1 MKRTNP
7 NYWPF
12 IDKYALLCLS
22 AALVSTSC
30 TTNNVKEKKPNILWI
45 YVEDMAP
52 FLSCYGHKINPTPNL
67 DQLAHDGVMFTNAYM
82 PAPVSSPCRS
92 GIITGCMPTTLGLHN
107 HHSSRTKE
115 SAIYLPNGYKTI
127 PELFKDEG
135 YFTFN
140 NGKDDYNFMY
150 DRKSLYDQPY
160 SQHPLYGK
168 KGENISLDSMIN
180 KQPFFGQIQL
190 SGGKE
195 IYNRRFQEM
204 VKKPIDRSLLSLP
217 PYYPQDSV
225 ILEEWANHYDA
236 VKITDNRVGE
246 ILNKL
251 KQNKL
256 LENTIVFFFSD
267 HGMRLTRNKQFL
279 YDGGI
284 HVPLIV
290 AWYGKQSNKLKSG
303 RLIDDLVS
311 GLDIGT
317 TSLGLAGI
325 NIPEYMEGIDIFSD
339 DYIPREYVISV
350 RDRCDFTIDRIR
362 SVRTKKY
369 KYIRNFMTDR
379 PYMQLTYMDLQ
390 KEGFV
395 LRMKELYKNGK
406 LNSVQS
412 RFMAEERPAE
422 ELYDLSAD
430 PYEINNLAN
439 NQEYADDL
447 KQHSDILKNWIKKT
461 NDQGQYPESKEGLK
475 FMLGI
480 WGKAAIN
487 PEYDILRQE
496 NDALEG
502 SLIHLKNAG
511 FKKVEDE

>member
-1 MKRTNP
+1 
-7 NYWPF
+7 
-12 IDKYALLCLS
+12 
-22 AALVSTSC
+22 
-30 TTNNVKEKKPNILWI
+30 
-45 YVEDMAP
+45 MAP
-52 FLSCYGHKINPTPNL
+52 FLSCYGDKINLTPHI
-67 DQLAHDGVMFTNAYM
+67 DKLAYDGVLLTNVYM

-107 HHSSRTKE
+107 HHSSRSKE
-115 SAIYLPNGYKTI
+115 SAIYLPEGYKTI

-150 DRKSLYDQPY
+150 DRKNLYDQAY
-160 SQHPLYGK
+160 SLHPLYGK
-168 KGENISLDSMIN
+168 KGENIPLDSIIN

-195 IYNRRFQEM
+195 IYNRKFQEM
-204 VKKPIDRSLLSLP
+204 VKIPIDRSLLSLP

-246 ILNKL
+246 ILKKL
-251 KQNKL
+251 KKNNL

-290 AWYGKQSNKLKSG
+290 AWYSKQTNKLNSG
-303 RLIDDLVS
+303 GIIDDLIS

-325 NIPEYMEGIDIFSD
+325 DIPDYMEGIDIFSD

-395 LRMKELYKNGK
+395 QRMKELYEKAK
-406 LNSVQS
+406 LNSVQA
-412 RFMAEERPAE
+412 RFMAKERPAE
-422 ELYDLSAD
+422 ELYDLKAD
-430 PYEINNLAN
+430 PFEINNLAY
-439 NQEYADDL
+439 NQEFKDVL
-447 KQHSDILKNWIKKT
+447 KQYSDILDSWMKKT

-487 PEYDILRQE
+487 PEYDILRKE
-496 NDALEG
+496 NDSLEG
-502 SLIHLKNAG
+502 SLKHLKNAG
-511 FKKVEDE
+511 FKKVEEE